1 METSEPRS
9 VLSWLLMASV
19 FLMMVCVGMGLSLA
33 HFKALV
39 RQPRPLWVGLACQL
53 VVAPACGLALAWLY
67 RDRPEIA
74 LGLVLLVAAPG
85 GAVANGIVQ
94 FARGR
99 VDVSVTLTALN
110 GLSCMLLT
118 PAIAALGFA
127 VVGSAAGTLRVP
139 VWDTVQRIVLLVAL
153 PVAAGMLLR
162 ARLGDGSRWV
172 EAAHGAAAAL
182 VAVVLGIVLVTIAD
196 HLAMHWA
203 SHLPAALMLCTL
215 MLGLS
220 YGGAAAAGLDRP
232 LRFTVAIEAGIHNV
246 PIVVLLADQV
256 LHRPELAGLAV
267 VYVPVV
273 AVMTLGWAALARR
286 ARRPSF
292 GAGATP
298 MPGPR

>member
-1 METSEPRS
+1 
-9 VLSWLLMASV
+9 
-19 FLMMVCVGMGLSLA
+19 
-33 HFKALV
+33 
-39 RQPRPLWVGLACQL
+39 
-53 VVAPACGLALAWLY
+53 
-67 RDRPEIA
+67 
-74 LGLVLLVAAPG
+74 
-85 GAVANGIVQ
+85 
-94 FARGR
+94 
-99 VDVSVTLTALN
+99 
-110 GLSCMLLT
+110 
-118 PAIAALGFA
+118 
-127 VVGSAAGTLRVP
+127 
-139 VWDTVQRIVLLVAL
+139 
-153 PVAAGMLLR
+153 MLLR
-162 ARLGDGSRWV
+162 ARLGGGSRWV

-182 VAVVLGIVLVTIAD
+182 VAIVLGIVLVTIAD

-286 ARRPSF
+286 GRRPSF